1 MSDNVL
7 KKEFK
12 EHDVNRVRNL
22 VKKDYGAKTKTGSGY
37 SKARV
42 KYEEGDVWE
51 EDGRTWTIKNGIK
64 QNITKLDKAKKE
76 AQIPL
81 TCPKCKT
88 SMNYWLHKK
97 MYRIHGFCF
106 DCTVDYEA
114 ELRKAGLYEQ
124 YEKAMLRGGQEAF
137 IKDIEAWIFDSVNTQ
152 ETFVSEEGE
161 VDTWIGAEKTK
172 KAVLEKLQD
181 FLEISKKA
189 VDG

>member
-7 KKEFK
+7 KKEFR

-22 VKKDYGAKTKTGSGY
+22 VKKDYGAKTKVGSGY
-37 SKARV
+37 TKART
-42 KYEEGDVWE
+42 KYEEGDIWE

-81 TCPKCKT
+81 TCPKCST

-106 DCTVDYEA
+106 DCTVDFEA
-114 ELRKAGLYEQ
+114 ELRKAGLYKQ
-124 YEKAMLRGGQEAF
+124 YENAMIKGGQEAF
-137 IKDIEAWIFDSVNTQ
+137 VRDVESWILDSIDSQ
-152 ETFVSEEGE
+152 ETYVSEEGE
-161 VDTWIGAEKTK
+161 VDTWVSSGKNK
-172 KAVLEKLQD
+172 KEILNKLQE
-181 FLEISKKA
+181 FLEVSRKS
-189 VDG
+189 VSG

>member
-1 MSDNVL
+1 MADNVL

-22 VKKDYGAKTKTGSGY
+22 VKKDYGAKTKTSSGY
-37 SKARV
+37 TKKRANY
-42 KYEEGDVWE
+42 KEGDIWE

-106 DCTVDYEA
+106 DCTVEYEA
-114 ELRKAGLYEQ
+114 QLRRAGLYEQ
-124 YEKAMLRGGQEAF
+124 YEKAMMTVGRDAF
-137 IKDIEAWIFDSVNTQ
+137 VRDMEAWVRDWANSADIY
-152 ETFVSEEGE
+152 VSEEGE
-161 VDTWIGAEKTK
+161 VDTWVGSDKNK
-172 KAVLEKLQD
+172 KAVLDKLEE
-181 FLEISKKA
+181 FLEVSRKA
-189 VDG
+189 VTE

>member
-1 MSDNVL
+1 
-7 KKEFK
+7 
-12 EHDVNRVRNL
+12 
-22 VKKDYGAKTKTGSGY
+22 
-37 SKARV
+37 
-42 KYEEGDVWE
+42 
-51 EDGRTWTIKNGIK
+51 
-64 QNITKLDKAKKE
+64 
-76 AQIPL
+76 
-81 TCPKCKT
+81 
-88 SMNYWLHKK
+88 MNYWLHKK

-172 KAVLEKLQD
+172 KAVLDKLQD
-181 FLEISKKA
+181 FLEIYKKA

>member
-7 KKEFK
+7 KKEFR

-42 KYEEGDVWE
+42 KHEEGDIWE
-51 EDGRTWTIKNGIK
+51 EDGRTWTIQNGIK
-64 QNITKLDKAKKE
+64 QNITKLDRAKKE

-81 TCPKCKT
+81 TCPKCNT

-106 DCTVDYEA
+106 DCTIDYEA

-124 YEKAMLRGGQEAF
+124 YEKAMVRGGQEAF
-137 IKDIEAWIFDSVNTQ
+137 MRDIEGWILDSVNTQ
-152 ETFVSEEGE
+152 GTYVSEEGE
-161 VDTWIGAEKTK
+161 VDTWMGSNKSK
-172 KAVLEKLQD
+172 KAILNKLQE
-181 FLEISKKA
+181 FLEISRKA
-189 VDG
+189 VSE

>member
-1 MSDNVL
+1 MADNVL

-42 KYEEGDVWE
+42 KHEEGDVWE

-106 DCTVDYEA
+106 DPCTVEMEA
-114 ELRKAGLYEQ
+114 QLRKAGLYKD
-124 YEKAMLRGGQEAF
+124 YERRMIEGNLSAF
-137 IKDIEAWIFDSVNTQ
+137 ANDIEQWVQAQ
-152 ETFVSEEGE
+152 
-161 VDTWIGAEKTK
+161 AERDMSIVTEQGDVEDWNSNNDVK
-172 KAVLEKLQD
+172 KRVLDNLKIYLGYLKD
-181 FLEISKKA
+181 HM
-189 VDG
+189 